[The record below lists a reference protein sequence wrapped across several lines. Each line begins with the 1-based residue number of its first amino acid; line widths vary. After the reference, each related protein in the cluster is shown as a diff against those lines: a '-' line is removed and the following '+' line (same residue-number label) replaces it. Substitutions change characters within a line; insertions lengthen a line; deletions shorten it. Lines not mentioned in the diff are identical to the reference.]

1 MKRTER
7 HHLKENELVQFVQ
20 NARLAIEANGRQAVM
35 VLVAVG
41 VLVIGVLGY
50 IGWQSRAQARA
61 GGLLAEAAS
70 VEGAYVGPPGEPGA
84 PQPALRFDTE
94 RQRYEAALEK
104 YGAAA
109 EQYPGTDAGVFARY
123 REAALHMTLGN
134 PEEAIVSYQQVIDR
148 GGDGIYVQ
156 MARLGLADAQVRT
169 GQVEQAINTYKE
181 LSERANTTMP
191 VDGILMQLG
200 RAYLEAGQT
209 SDAQQTFD
217 RLVSE
222 FPGSPYTVEA
232 QRQLDEL
239 KQT

>member
-7 HHLKENELVQFVQ
+7 HHLKENELVLFVQ
-20 NARLAIEANGRQAVM
+20 NARQVIEENTRQVLI

-41 VLVIGVLGY
+41 VLALGVVGY
-50 IGWQSRAQARA
+50 MGWQSRAEGRA
-61 GGLLAEAAS
+61 GALLGEALT
-70 VEGAYVGPPGEPGA
+70 VEGAYVGPPAEPGA

-94 RQRYEAALEK
+94 RQRYEAALDK
-104 YGAAA
+104 YRSVA

-123 REAALHMTLGN
+123 REAALQMTLGN
-134 PEEAIVSYQQVIDR
+134 PEVAVATYQQVIDG

-156 MARLGLADAQVRT
+156 MARLGLADAQLRT
-169 GQVEQAINTYKE
+169 GQVEAAINTYKE
-181 LSERANTTMP
+181 LSERANTTLP

-217 RLVSE
+217 RLLNE
-222 FPGSPYTVEA
+222 FPTSPYVTEA
-232 QRQLDEL
+232 QRRLDEL
-239 KQT
+239 EQT